1 MVPLLLSALCVVVN
15 AFMVAAEFAFAKVRP
30 SSLEA
35 LARAG
40 DLRAVRALDMTR
52 RLDAYLSAT
61 QLGITLASLGL
72 GWLGEPAIA
81 DFLEIP
87 LSHLGLSVTAIHG
100 IAYTVA
106 FATISLLHI
115 VLGELV
121 PKSIA
126 IQHPEVV
133 ARWTGRTLD
142 LFFKFTWPAMWILN
156 GLSNAVLKAMRLPPA
171 THGDGKLSADEFR
184 VIIQASFSED
194 DSDRKRDLLERVL
207 RGTDRPIRAV
217 MVPRVDMVVL
227 STDASPDECIALVR
241 EHGFS
246 RYPLCEGGNPD
257 QVVGYLHVKD
267 LLSATSEDEV
277 VLLDKKRDVLFVP
290 DSARVGDLLS
300 EFQVTN
306 TPFAVV
312 VDEYGGTDGLVTV
325 EDVVEEMVGEIHDEH
340 DAERLRIVGRP
351 DGSVSVDASVVMGE
365 IDVDDLGLDNHSKDE
380 TVGAYVVEKLRSRC
394 TRRSR
399 NDVRVGHRVGE
410 LCGKRRLTGRSA
422 RASGCAPGVIGAQAH
437 GSTLG
442 PCRPVPSEAKIQRK
456 AGGTPVAKSE
466 RHAKSAPPLRP
477 PEPRPPRAAAAYPP
491 EHRGLLRPRHLP
503 PAGCPGLSRR
513 GHAGSMQ
520 RVPWRRAGQRLGQ
533 RLGRWGRHR
542 HASGFRRRRR

>member
-1 MVPLLLSALCVVVN
+1 
-15 AFMVAAEFAFAKVRP
+15 MVAAEFAFAKVRP

-40 DLRAVRALDMTR
+40 DPRAARALDMTR

-61 QLGITLASLGL
+61 QLGITLASLSL

-81 DFLEIP
+81 SFLETP
-87 LSHLGLSVTAIHG
+87 LRHLGLSTAAVHG
-100 IAYTVA
+100 VAYTVA

-142 LFFKFTWPAMWILN
+142 IFFKLTWPAMWVLN
-156 GLSNAVLKAMRLPPA
+156 GLSNAVLRLMRLPPA

-194 DSDRKRDLLERVL
+194 ETDRKRDLLERVL
-207 RGTDRPIRAV
+207 RGTGRPVRAV

-227 STDASPDECIALVR
+227 STDASPDACIALVR

-257 QVVGYLHVKD
+257 QVVGYVHVKD
-267 LLSATSEDEV
+267 LLSATDETPAI
-277 VLLDKKRDVLFVP
+277 LLEKKRDVLFVP
-290 DSARVGDLLS
+290 DTAKVGDLLS

-340 DAERLRIVGRP
+340 DAERMRIVGRS
-351 DGSVSVDASVVMGE
+351 DGSLSVDASVVMGE
-365 IDVDDLGLDNHSKDE
+365 VGVDGLNLDGDAE
-380 TVGAYVVEKLRSRC
+380 DDTVGAYVVE
-394 TRRSR
+394 
-399 NDVRVGHRVGE
+399 
-410 LCGKRRLTGRSA
+410 
-422 RASGCAPGVIGAQAH
+422 
-437 GSTLG
+437 
-442 PCRPVPSEAKIQRK
+442 
-456 AGGTPVAKSE
+456 
-466 RHAKSAPPLRP
+466 
-477 PEPRPPRAAAAYPP
+477 
-491 EHRGLLRPRHLP
+491 
-503 PAGCPGLSRR
+503 
-513 GHAGSMQ
+513 
-520 RVPWRRAGQRLGQ
+520 
-533 RLGRWGRHR
+533 RLGRLARPGDIVRAGRWDLLVEV
-542 HASGFRRRRR
+542 ARRRRVRRVAFTLRPESEHPDEPQAS